1 MPPFHKTLFVLVAM
15 CVMHSGF
22 AYNASGGRWSTSPI
36 LMRLQ
41 LGSSTGTLMDGTT
54 SWGESA
60 EDALAIWNANLT
72 NMKFT
77 VDRNSPV
84 ALGNGN
90 GLNNVFWSSTVY
102 GEAWDARV
110 LAVTLSRFNLNG
122 VRLESDVLFN
132 NNLAWNSYRGALRP
146 ASTGDTLYDFHRVAL
161 HEFGHVLGLDHPDD
175 IGQRVP
181 AVMNASTS
189 NTDALTS
196 DDIAGA
202 RFIYDS
208 GLVPPAAATLYMQT
222 PLSWRTTGAT
232 TVNLQVSR
240 VQNDRPIGNTSGT
253 LRLDLWAMPA
263 PFNSGLPTGSKLMAR
278 YVFPDI
284 LPATLGYPNINVTT
298 AYTPPPSGTYYV
310 ALVLAEFTGSSTG
323 SFTIRDYRQFDT
335 QLTIGSATVPQI
347 TAQPF
352 AQSVNAGSSVTLG
365 VAASGVAPFA
375 YQWYRNNTLVG
386 GATSAT
392 LTIINAKPSDAGTYT
407 VTITNSAGTVT
418 SAGALVVV
426 SYSRLVNV
434 STRGMV
440 LAGDALTPGF
450 VMRGVGSKQLL
461 VRAVGPT
468 LSSFGIGTPLS
479 DTKLDVIPQ
488 GASVALTSNDNWG
501 GSTALASTFASV
513 GAFALPTASRD
524 AAVFS
529 NFSTATNNAYTV
541 RVTASGAASSGIA
554 IAEIYDAD
562 NDSSPVR
569 LINVSTR
576 GFVGTGESALTPGFS
591 IRGNAS
597 KQLLIRAI
605 GPGLSQFGVP
615 GLLADPQF
623 SVIPLGQST
632 AVAQNDNWGGTA
644 ALKAYFTA
652 AGAFSIPD
660 NSRDAAI
667 VVTLPPGG
675 YTVVV
680 SGVGGTTGNALVEVY
695 DLDP

>member
-1 MPPFHKTLFVLVAM
+1 
-15 CVMHSGF
+15 
-22 AYNASGGRWSTSPI
+22 
-36 LMRLQ
+36 MRLQ
-41 LGSSTGTLMDGTT
+41 LGSSTGTLIDGSA
-54 SWGESA
+54 SWGEAA
-60 EDALAIWNANLT
+60 EDALALWNANIT
-72 NMKFT
+72 NMRFN
-77 VDRNSPV
+77 VDRNSTV

-90 GLNNVFWSSTVY
+90 GFNNVFWSSTVY
-102 GEAWDARV
+102 GDAWDARV

-132 NNLAWNSYRGALRP
+132 NNLTWNSYRGALRP

-175 IGQRVP
+175 IGQRVT
-181 AVMNASTS
+181 AVMNANTS
-189 NTDALTS
+189 NTDALTA

-202 RFIYDS
+202 KAIYDS
-208 GLVPPAAATLYMQT
+208 GLVPPSAATLYMQT
-222 PLSWRTTGAT
+222 PLSWRTTSAT
-232 TVNLQVSR
+232 TVNLQVAR

-253 LRLDLWAMPA
+253 LRLDLWAMPS
-263 PFNSGLPTGSKLMAR
+263 PYDGGLPTGSKLMAR
-278 YVFPDI
+278 YVLPDQ
-284 LPATLGYPNINVTT
+284 LPATLGYANLNVTT
-298 AYTPPPSGTYYV
+298 AYTSPPSGTYYV

-365 VAASGVAPFA
+365 VAASGVAPFT
-375 YQWYRNNTLVG
+375 YQWLRNGVAVT
-386 GATSAT
+386 GANSAT
-392 LTIINAKPSDAGTYT
+392 LTITNAKPSDAGTYT
-407 VTITNSAGTVT
+407 VIITNSAGTVT
-418 SAGALVVV
+418 SSGAVLTVN
-426 SYSRLVNV
+426 YSRLVNV
-434 STRGMV
+434 STRGIV

-450 VMRGVGSKQLL
+450 VMRGAGSKQLL
-461 VRAVGPT
+461 IRAVGPT
-468 LSSFGIGTPLS
+468 LSSFGIGTPLQ
-479 DTKLDVIPQ
+479 DTKLDVIPS
-488 GASVALTSNDNWG
+488 GSSVAISSNDNWG
-501 GSTALASTFASV
+501 GSAALSSTFASV

-529 NFSTATNNAYTV
+529 SFSTTTNNAYTV
-541 RVTASGAASSGIA
+541 RVTASGAATSGIA

-605 GPGLSQFGVP
+605 GPGLAPFGVT

-623 SVIPLGQST
+623 TVIPLGQST
-632 AVAQNDNWGGTA
+632 PVAQNDNWGGTA

-660 NSRDAAI
+660 TSRDAAI